1 MHREYQRWHSPSL
14 NREMELLVVGHAG
27 APVLVFPTSMG
38 KFYEWEDRGMLELLR
53 WQVEQGWLQFYCVDS
68 VDAESWYCRWAHP
81 GGRAYRQT
89 QYDDYIYHEVLPLV
103 RHRNPNPFL
112 ITAGASFGAYH
123 AMSFGVRHPDAVRRV
138 VGLSGIYD
146 IRRWAGG
153 FDGEH
158 VYHNNPAQLV
168 EGERDPHR
176 LSLLQRMDIIMA
188 TGREDPLVASARE
201 MSRVLWGKGVGNA
214 LREWDGWA
222 HDWDYWRRMLTLYI
236 NGHD

>member
-1 MHREYQRWHSPSL
+1 MRREYQRWHSPSL
-14 NREMELLVVGHAG
+14 NRQMELLVVGHAG

-53 WQVEQGWLQFYCVDS
+53 RQVDQGWLQFYCVDS

-89 QYDDYIYHEVLPLV
+89 QYDDYLYQEVLPLV

-112 ITAGASFGAYH
+112 ITVGASFGAYH
-123 AMSFGVRHPDAVRRV
+123 AMSFGLKHPEAVRRV
-138 VGLSGIYD
+138 VGLSGVYD

-153 FDGEH
+153 FEGEH
-158 VYHNNPAQLV
+158 VYLNNPVQFV

-176 LSLLQRMDIIMA
+176 LSLIHGMDIIMA
-188 TGREDPLVASARE
+188 TGREDPLVESARE
-201 MSRVLWGKGVGNA
+201 MSRVLWAKGVGNA

-222 HDWDYWRRMLTLYI
+222 HDWDYWRRMFTLYI
-236 NGHD
+236 DGHD

>member
-1 MHREYQRWHSPSL
+1 
-14 NREMELLVVGHAG
+14 MELLVVGHGG

-53 WQVEQGWLQFYCVDS
+53 QQVENGWLQFYCVDS

-89 QYDDYIYHEVLPLV
+89 QYDRYLYHEVLPLI
-103 RHRNPNPFL
+103 RHRNANPFL
-112 ITAGASFGAYH
+112 ITVGASFGAYH
-123 AMSFGVRHPDAVRRV
+123 AMSFGLKHPEAVRRV
-138 VGLSGIYD
+138 IGLSGVYD

-153 FDGEH
+153 FQGEH
-158 VYHNNPAQLV
+158 VYLNNPVQFV

-176 LSLLQRMDIIMA
+176 LSLLRRLDIIMA
-188 TGREDPLVASARE
+188 TGREDPLIDSARE
-201 MSRVLWGKGVGNA
+201 MSRVLWSKGIGNA

-236 NGHD
+236 DGHD

>member
-1 MHREYQRWHSPSL
+1 MHREYHRWHSPSL
-14 NREMELLVVGHAG
+14 NRQMELLVVGHAG

-53 WQVEQGWLQFYCVDS
+53 RQVENGWLQFFCVDS

-89 QYDDYIYHEVLPLV
+89 QYDDYLYHEVLPLI
-103 RHRNPNPFL
+103 RHRNQNPFL
-112 ITAGASFGAYH
+112 ITVGASFGAYH
-123 AMSFGVRHPDAVRRV
+123 AMSFGLKHPDAVRRV

-158 VYHNNPAQLV
+158 VYLNNPVQFV

-176 LSLLQRMDIIMA
+176 LSLMYGVDIVMA
-188 TGREDPLVASARE
+188 TGREDPLIDSARE
-201 MSRVLWGKGVGNA
+201 MSRVLWGRGIGNA

-236 NGHD
+236 DGHD